1 MSTTPLVA
9 ATLCT
14 FNRASLLQRAL
25 ASLCTQTLPFD
36 QFEVIV
42 IDDGSTDNTRAVV
55 RAFEHRLPLRYSHQA
70 NAGLASGK
78 NHALA
83 LARAP
88 LVVFCDDDDI
98 LADDCLEAHVR
109 AHREHPDPRVAVLGY
124 TDLVPEVARAPLMH
138 FVTEVGCHLFYYP
151 HLAHGSH
158 LDFSFFWGGRSS
170 CKRELLMEYGV
181 FNPVF
186 RFGCED
192 IELAYR
198 LSKTGFR
205 VVYDKRVRTSMIR
218 TLDFE
223 GFCRRCYLQG
233 RSNYVFAAL
242 HQTEQVQTWAEMS
255 DIEREWADI
264 EPRFGEVMKAGRELD
279 RLANARVARGA
290 PLDELTLTL
299 LHRVYYAAFKANRIK
314 GSVERLREARPTSA
328 AG

>member
-14 FNRASLLQRAL
+14 FNRAPLLRRAL
-25 ASLCTQTLPFD
+25 ASLCDQTLPPD
-36 QFEVIV
+36 AFEVV
-42 IDDGSTDNTRAVV
+42 VVDDGSTDSTREVV

-98 LADDCLEAHVR
+98 LAPDTLEAHVR

-124 TDLVPEVARAPLMH
+124 TDLFPEVARSPLMH

-151 HLAHGSH
+151 HLTHAAH

-233 RSNYVFAAL
+233 RSNFVFASL
-242 HQTEQVQTWAEMS
+242 HPVEQVHAWAELARLE
-255 DIEREWADI
+255 DEWADI
-264 EPRFGEVMKAGRELD
+264 EPRFDDIMKAGRDLD
-279 RLANARVARGA
+279 RLANDRMASGA
-290 PLDELTLTL
+290 PLDELTQVL
-299 LHRVYYAAFKANRIK
+299 LHRAYYAAFKANRIK
-314 GSVERLREARPTSA
+314 GSIESKREALASA
-328 AG
+328 A